1 MPTKKVV
8 TTSRKATPG
17 KASVARAT
25 RKTAATAVLRPSDE
39 EIRLRAYQL
48 FLERDGQGGDPH
60 SDWLRA
66 ESELVNAISVMPTA
80 TKSKTARAAARVR
93 SAS

>member
-17 KASVARAT
+17 KTSAARAT
-25 RKTAATAVLRPSDE
+25 RKTPATAVLRPSDD

-48 FLERDGQGGDPH
+48 FLQRDGQGGDPH

-66 ESELVNAISVMPTA
+66 ESELVNAVSVMPA
-80 TKSKTARAAARVR
+80 PTKSKAPRAAARGR